1 LKKSRAAK
9 SDFSELEMYY
19 SDTMRAALWII
30 LAVMVL
36 WSVVSTV
43 LVGLAQ
49 RFTSQEK
56 NKGNSVRNAPRP
68 TPMRRALYPTKFA
81 ELYRLLLLAGVVVT
95 GVTAHPARAFDA
107 QAINASSPGHPWC
120 VTREGSS
127 VAAAC
132 EYNNFLACGMAA
144 IMAGGSCKER
154 LSLSVTERAAP
165 LPRPRR
171 PAAAKPPLQKRA
183 AAAAPISGNNELF
196 RKFVRWSSGAQLSEP
211 QSTTILVPAEP
222 GAVVSS
228 TKPGPSEAKPAKPEH
243 AAVEPSTQ
251 QAHYSRHPL
260 RHANLHRR
268 HYMEAW
274 SYENPPR

>member
-1 LKKSRAAK
+1 
-9 SDFSELEMYY
+9 
-19 SDTMRAALWII
+19 
-30 LAVMVL
+30 V
-36 WSVVSTV
+36 
-43 LVGLAQ
+43 
-49 RFTSQEK
+49 
-56 NKGNSVRNAPRP
+56 
-68 TPMRRALYPTKFA
+68 YPTKFV
-81 ELYRLLLLAGVVVT
+81 ELYLLLLLGVVVA
-95 GVTAHPARAFDA
+95 GIEARAAQAFDTE
-107 QAINASSPGHPWC
+107 AINARAPRHTWC
-120 VTREGSS
+120 VTREGTG
-127 VAAAC
+127 VPAAC
-132 EYNNFLACGMAA
+132 EYDHFLTCSMAA

-165 LPRPRR
+165 LPRPRK
-171 PAAAKPPLQKRA
+171 PAAANPPLQKR
-183 AAAAPISGNNELF
+183 AAAPISGNNELF

-211 QSTTILVPAEP
+211 QSTTIVVPAEP

-268 HYMEAW
+268 HFMQAW